1 MAKEEKWTVNH
12 PDYGHVVF
20 TGMTTRQVEIL
31 DAYQNIYNIFKEL
44 YPNNQEFGREARST
58 LTPKK

>member
-31 DAYQNIYNIFKEL
+31 DVYQNVYNSKEL
-44 YPNNQEFGREARST
+44 YPNNQEFGREARSI
-58 LTPKK
+58 LTPKKS